1 VSSAERAYLHT
12 KHLIIR
18 GDLAGGQ
25 LISEGQICEEM
36 GISRTPV
43 HEAFLRLAAEQ
54 LLVLSSRKGAVVAPM
69 SPREVHDLA
78 EMRAVIEGAAAVR
91 IVREG
96 GLAAADLAHLSATL
110 DRQRAA
116 VQADDAD
123 AFIAADDE
131 FHSGITEAGNNPI
144 ALHFFGQLR
153 DRQQR
158 IRNQLLRLTTRVCS
172 SCSKP
177 VTPTVLSP
185 RLMPTS
191 RAIRESCDE
200 PVSRRRNP
208 PYRAVDDCV
217 RPDLCAV
224 VEW

>member
-54 LLVLSSRKGAVVAPM
+54 LLVLSSRKGAVVAPL
-69 SPREVHDLA
+69 SPREVQDLT
-78 EMRAVIEGAAAVR
+78 EMRAAIEGAAAWR

-96 GLAAADLAHLSATL
+96 GLSADDLTHLRSTL

-116 VQADDAD
+116 VLADDAD

-131 FHSGITEAGNNPI
+131 FHSDIIEAGNNPI
-144 ALHFFGQLR
+144 ALHLFGQLR

-158 IRNQLLRLTTRVCS
+158 IRNQLLRLRQGQLQPTFDDHARLLDLLEAGDADGF
-172 SCSKP
+172 
-177 VTPTVLSP
+177 VTALDAHLA
-185 RLMPTS
+185 RHQGIL
-191 RAIRESCDE
+191 
-200 PVSRRRNP
+200 
-208 PYRAVDDCV
+208 
-217 RPDLCAV
+217 
-224 VEW
+224 

>member
-1 VSSAERAYLHT
+1 MQGRRLAPVTVTDSPAVSSAERAYLHT

-69 SPREVHDLA
+69 SPREVQDLA
-78 EMRAVIEGAAAVR
+78 EMRAAIEGAAALR

-96 GLAAADLAHLSATL
+96 GLAPDDLARLRTAL

-116 VQADDAD
+116 ILADDAD

-131 FHSGITEAGNNPI
+131 FHSDIVEAASNPI
-144 ALHFFGQLR
+144 ALHLFAQLR

-158 IRNQLLRLTTRVCS
+158 IRNQLLRLQQGQLQPTFDDHTR
-172 SCSKP
+172 
-177 VTPTVLSP
+177 L
-185 RLMPTS
+185 LELLE
-191 RAIRESCDE
+191 AGNADGF
-200 PVSRRRNP
+200 VSALDAHLARHQGI
-208 PYRAVDDCV
+208 
-217 RPDLCAV
+217 L
-224 VEW
+224 